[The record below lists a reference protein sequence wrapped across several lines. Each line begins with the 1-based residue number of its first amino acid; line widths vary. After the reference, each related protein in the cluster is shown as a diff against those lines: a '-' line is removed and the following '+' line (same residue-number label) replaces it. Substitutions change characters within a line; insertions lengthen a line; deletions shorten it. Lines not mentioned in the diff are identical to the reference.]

1 MSFQPVKPVFGNDNH
16 SSDLML
22 SEMTRSFNHFFSDL
36 MLFDQKR
43 HDCFNT
49 QNFSR
54 SDRKY
59 HVISCVSHS
68 TIL

>member
-36 MLFDQKR
+36 MLFDQKETF
-43 HDCFNT
+43 HKSSIKFVDLNIYF
-49 QNFSR
+49 
-54 SDRKY
+54 
-59 HVISCVSHS
+59 
-68 TIL
+68 